1 VARVDHG
8 HAKDGLYPAPPPPGK
23 RPQRGTLGDRSMPTH
38 YQRMIYIAYEP
49 DDAGLDEDFPLGDGT
64 ADTDAT
70 VICPYCGEQMGIALD
85 PGSGP
90 RQEYVE
96 DCQVCCRPW
105 QVHVTYLAD
114 GSAEVTV
121 QASDDGWD
129 D

>member
-1 VARVDHG
+1 
-8 HAKDGLYPAPPPPGK
+8 
-23 RPQRGTLGDRSMPTH
+23 
-38 YQRMIYIAYEP
+38 MIYIAEEP
-49 DDAGLDEDFPLGDGT
+49 EDAWLDEDFPLGDGT
-64 ADTDAT
+64 ADTGAT
-70 VICPYCGEQMGIALD
+70 VFCPYCGEPVDIALD

-105 QVHVTYLAD
+105 QVHVTYLSD

-121 QASDDGWD
+121 EASDDGWD